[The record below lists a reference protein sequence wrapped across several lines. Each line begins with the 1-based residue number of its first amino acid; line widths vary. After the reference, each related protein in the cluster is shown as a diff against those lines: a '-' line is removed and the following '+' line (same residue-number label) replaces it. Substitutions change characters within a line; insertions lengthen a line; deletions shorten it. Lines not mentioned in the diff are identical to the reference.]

1 VGRIAVVVS
10 PGTGRT
16 ELVGRLGDV
25 WKVRVAAPPERGRA
39 NEALVGLLAELLGVS
54 RGDVRVAAGGSGR
67 RKLVEVAGLDAAE
80 LERRL
85 DALDRS

>member
-10 PGTGRT
+10 PGAGRT

-39 NEALVGLLAELLGVS
+39 NEALVELLAELLVVAP
-54 RGDVRVAAGGSGR
+54 GDVRVAAGGSGR

-85 DALDRS
+85 DALDR